1 VTTPF
6 RRYETI
12 ACLLAFCIALSI
24 SLPTPL
30 HGAAL
35 KRPAASE
42 TELEAHIE
50 KLRQEARGE
59 LHARQARIATVA
71 YQLKSG
77 GAALCRDEVAP
88 LLGAAIA
95 RRHDFIWGGKEDEA
109 EEAMGVVDEVKVFAI
124 VEGSPAERAG
134 METGDVL
141 LAVDGQSTKRTQQ
154 VFAQL
159 RNSSSASP
167 IVRVRREE
175 RELDL
180 TLPRLE
186 GCSHGV
192 LVFVA
197 SNANVLPHRNR
208 REIAVPTGL
217 TRFAR
222 DDDELAIAMAH
233 QIAHQ
238 LLGTT
243 HPRRGKEEPAADRL
257 GLYIAA
263 HAGFDVSKA
272 PEFWDRLAAE
282 EPWKIPE
289 KLGNAQGKRR
299 NWHGAMALRAPV
311 IRATVAEIER
321 KLAAQEPLLP
331 SGSE

>member
-1 VTTPF
+1 
-6 RRYETI
+6 
-12 ACLLAFCIALSI
+12 
-24 SLPTPL
+24 
-30 HGAAL
+30 
-35 KRPAASE
+35 
-42 TELEAHIE
+42 
-50 KLRQEARGE
+50 
-59 LHARQARIATVA
+59 
-71 YQLKSG
+71 
-77 GAALCRDEVAP
+77 
-88 LLGAAIA
+88 
-95 RRHDFIWGGKEDEA
+95 
-109 EEAMGVVDEVKVFAI
+109 MGVVDEVKVFAI
-124 VEGSPAERAG
+124 VEGSPAEWAG

-141 LAVDGQSTKRTQQ
+141 LAVDGQPTKRTQQ

-159 RNSSSASP
+159 RDSRSASP

-186 GCSHGV
+186 GCSHGA

-197 SNANVLPHRNR
+197 SSADVLPHRNR

-217 TRFAR
+217 ARFAR

-243 HPRRGKEEPAADRL
+243 HPRRGKQEPPADHL

-282 EPWKIPE
+282 EPWKI
-289 KLGNAQGKRR
+289 LDNVGADQRGRR

-311 IRATVAEIER
+311 IRATVAEIDQ
-321 KLAAQEPLLP
+321 KLAAREPLLP
-331 SGSE
+331 SHHE